1 MPCDF
6 PGPFRT
12 RACQAD
18 RSDLGPQ
25 SSYAKNLKEPS
36 EIFLENT
43 EKKKQNKTID
53 PLKLF
58 NGHTFFCWVE
68 FYRVAFPD

>member
-18 RSDLGPQ
+18 RSDLGLK

-58 NGHTFFCWVE
+58 NGHTFFC
-68 FYRVAFPD
+68 